1 MRGNSY
7 RIVAY
12 VGYVRVSTM
21 DQSTERQLD
30 GIALDKVFEEKVS
43 ARTADRPK
51 LNELLDYIREG
62 DEVVVHDISR
72 LARNMEDL
80 HRLVR
85 QITDKGC
92 TLRFVK
98 ENLTFTNDQTDAV
111 SQLLLSMLG
120 AVYQFERNI
129 MLERQREGIAIAK
142 AKGRYK
148 GRPKTID
155 RSEILT
161 LLDDGL
167 SMRKTAGKLGV
178 SLSTVQRV
186 KMENLTCPGGMNHPI
201 KIIDTTL
208 Q

>member
-1 MRGNSY
+1 M
-7 RIVAY
+7 AK
-12 VGYVRVSTM
+12 VGYVRVSTV
-21 DQSTERQLD
+21 DQNTDRQLD
-30 GIALDKVFEEKVS
+30 GIDLDKVFEEKVS
-43 ARTADRPK
+43 ARTTDRPK
-51 LNELLDYIREG
+51 LTELLDYVREG
-62 DEVVVHDISR
+62 DEVIVHDISR

-85 QITDKGC
+85 QITGKGC

-148 GRPKTID
+148 GRPKSVD
-155 RSEILT
+155 RSAILT
-161 LLDDGL
+161 LLDDGV
-167 SMRKTAGKLGV
+167 SMRKTADRLGV

-186 KMENLTCPGGMNHPI
+186 KVENMTCFGAM
-201 KIIDTTL
+201 DY
-208 Q
+208 

>member
-1 MRGNSY
+1 MAK
-7 RIVAY
+7 I
-12 VGYVRVSTM
+12 GYIRVSTV
-21 DQSTERQLD
+21 DQNTDRQLD

-51 LNELLDYIREG
+51 LNEMLDYIRDG
-62 DEVVVHDISR
+62 DEVIVHDISR

-98 ENLTFTNDQTDAV
+98 ENLTFTSDQTDAV

-148 GRPKTID
+148 GRPKSVD
-155 RSEILT
+155 RSAILT
-161 LLDDGL
+161 LLDDGV
-167 SMRKTAGKLGV
+167 SMRKSADRLGV

-186 KMENLTCPGGMNHPI
+186 KMESRTAIGVNDQLTIGS
-201 KIIDTTL
+201 
-208 Q
+208 

>member
-1 MRGNSY
+1 M
-7 RIVAY
+7 AY
-12 VGYVRVSTM
+12 VGYVRVSTA
-21 DQSTERQLD
+21 DQNAERQLD
-30 GIALDKVFEEKVS
+30 SITLDKIFEEKVS

-62 DEVVVHDISR
+62 DEVIVHDISR

-92 TLRFVK
+92 ALRFVK
-98 ENLTFTNDQTDAV
+98 ENLTFNSDQTDPI

-148 GRPKTID
+148 GRPKSVD
-155 RSEILT
+155 RGSILA
-161 LLDDGL
+161 LLDDGV
-167 SMRKTAGKLGV
+167 SMRKTAERLRV

-186 KMENLTCPGGMNHPI
+186 KMQ
-201 KIIDTTL
+201 DASA
-208 Q
+208 

>member
-1 MRGNSY
+1 M
-7 RIVAY
+7 AY
-12 VGYVRVSTM
+12 VGYVRVSTA
-21 DQSTERQLD
+21 DQNAERQLD
-30 GIALDKVFEEKVS
+30 GITLDKVFEEKVS

-85 QITDKGC
+85 QITGKGC

-98 ENLTFTNDQTDAV
+98 ENLTFTSDQSDPI

-155 RSEILT
+155 RSAILT

-167 SMRKTAGKLGV
+167 SMRKTADQLGV

-186 KMENLTCPGGMNHPI
+186 KSEGITNPR
-201 KIIDTTL
+201 II
-208 Q
+208 

>member
-1 MRGNSY
+1 MAS
-7 RIVAY
+7 
-12 VGYVRVSTM
+12 VGYIRVSTS
-21 DQSTERQLD
+21 DQNTDRQLD
-30 GIALDKVFEEKVS
+30 GVDLDKVFEEKVS

-51 LNELLDYIREG
+51 LTELLDYVREG
-62 DEVVVHDISR
+62 DEVIVHDISR

-85 QITDKGC
+85 QITGKGC

-148 GRPKTID
+148 GRPKSVD
-155 RSEILT
+155 RSAILA
-161 LLDDGL
+161 LLDDGV
-167 SMRKTAGKLGV
+167 SMRKTADRLGV

-186 KMENLTCPGGMNHPI
+186 KAESVTRDARFLEGA
-201 KIIDTTL
+201 
-208 Q
+208 

>member
-1 MRGNSY
+1 M
-7 RIVAY
+7 AK
-12 VGYVRVSTM
+12 VGYVRVSTV
-21 DQSTERQLD
+21 DQNTDRQLD
-30 GIALDKVFEEKVS
+30 GVHLDKVFEEKVS

-51 LNELLDYIREG
+51 LTELLDYVREG
-62 DEVVVHDISR
+62 DEVIVHDISR

-85 QITDKGC
+85 QITGKGC

-148 GRPKTID
+148 GRPKSVD
-155 RSEILT
+155 RRAILT
-161 LLDDGL
+161 LLNEGV
-167 SMRKTAGKLGV
+167 SMRKTADRLGV

-186 KMENLTCPGGMNHPI
+186 KVEDAKCFGRMDL
-201 KIIDTTL
+201 
-208 Q
+208 

>member
-1 MRGNSY
+1 M
-7 RIVAY
+7 AT
-12 VGYVRVSTM
+12 VGYVRVSTV
-21 DQSTERQLD
+21 DQNTDRQLD
-30 GIALDKVFEEKVS
+30 GFALDKVFEEKVS

-51 LNELLDYIREG
+51 LTELLDYVREG

-85 QITDKGC
+85 QITGKGC

-148 GRPKTID
+148 GRPQSVD
-155 RSEILT
+155 RQAILA
-161 LLDDGL
+161 LLGEGV
-167 SMRKTAGKLGV
+167 SMRKTAERLGV

-186 KMENLTCPGGMNHPI
+186 KGQD
-201 KIIDTTL
+201 IIITPTAGTM
-208 Q
+208 